1 MTTSKSLLSCSWLS
15 RGILIISR
23 ILSLPK
29 TQVRILQGAWF
40 VFGSFIPTHRVEE
53 MGVGAGY
60 DDENEINTVV

>member
-1 MTTSKSLLSCSWLS
+1 
-15 RGILIISR
+15 
-23 ILSLPK
+23 
-29 TQVRILQGAWF
+29 LQGAWF